1 VPRNHNI
8 RNEKA
13 AIKKGEV
20 PEDWA
25 DKPAKRCQK
34 DLDVRWSEA
43 DQKTVRGTVFP
54 TKKHGKIH
62 YGYKNHIN
70 VDRTHKLVRRYHVTD
85 AAVQQPGSGSS
96 ADAGP
101 HRVWGVGRCGLS
113 VRRDGSQAARAS

>member
-1 VPRNHNI
+1 MPRNHNI

-25 DKPAKRCQK
+25 DQSAKRCQK

-54 TKKHGKIH
+54 TKKHGKSH
-62 YGYKNHIN
+62 YGHKNHMN
-70 VDRTHKLVRRYHVTD
+70 VDRTHILVSRCQLSD
-85 AAVQQPGSGSS
+85 ATVHDSRAVGQLLMQGNTGSG
-96 ADAGP
+96 A
-101 HRVWGVGRCGLS
+101 
-113 VRRDGSQAARAS
+113 